1 MEKSSK
7 HGCLN
12 CTCFGCVQTSAQSSF
27 TKQYNNFYSIWIA
40 ILFINIVEMYLQLWE
55 DCSDSSSYIGNAAF
69 SIQGV

>member
-12 CTCFGCVQTSAQSSF
+12 CTCLGCVQTFVQLSF

-40 ILFINIVEMYLQLWE
+40 ILFISIVEMDLQFWE
-55 DCSDSSSYIGNAAF
+55 DCKDSFILHRRC
-69 SIQGV
+69 SI

>member
-55 DCSDSSSYIGNAAF
+55 DCRDSFILHRRCG
-69 SIQGV
+69 I